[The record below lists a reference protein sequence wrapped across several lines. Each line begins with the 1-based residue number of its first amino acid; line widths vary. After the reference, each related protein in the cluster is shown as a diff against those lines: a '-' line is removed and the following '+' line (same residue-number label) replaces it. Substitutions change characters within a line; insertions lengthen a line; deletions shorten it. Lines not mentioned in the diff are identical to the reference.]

1 MFWAR
6 LRPRV
11 TVAWV
16 WRGLKWAYYS
26 YGSTT
31 FVLRDH
37 IFINQ
42 SRLSKNSLWI
52 LTDQQNNS
60 QKAQKCLTS
69 LKNFMAPLEV
79 VMESLKRPHF
89 NCKSSGNT
97 LNKTVHG
104 LHQLLETA
112 IKDIYIYVSL
122 VKVILVYFL

>member
-16 WRGLKWAYYS
+16 WRGLKWAHY

-37 IFINQ
+37 IFTNQ

-79 VMESLKRPHF
+79 VMASLKRPHF

-112 IKDIYIYVSL
+112 IKDINIYVSL
-122 VKVILVYFL
+122 VKIILVYFL